1 MKISSI
7 GYRTLILDLQKDK
20 AGTIILKEESTMLKG
35 IVVNGERP
43 LVKAEK
49 GALTYDVEAMA
60 EKRTISNAY
69 ESITRLPGVVE
80 QNEKLTLMGAG
91 GVTVILNGKPSSMT
105 NEQLMNL
112 LKNTPVSNVKKAEV
126 MYNAPAKYRVRG
138 AVINIELKKQKS
150 EEAFVR
156 GEIGGNF
163 TQGEYARENGNMNL
177 SFVGKKITAD
187 MLYSADYTKIKTAY
201 DFISQHTLNGKLY
214 EVEQYN
220 KGSKRNLT
228 HNIRTSLDYQ
238 IAENDN
244 LNMAYTAAIAPDIKS
259 L

>member
-60 EKRTISNAY
+60 EKSTISNAY

-138 AVINIELKKQKS
+138 AVINIELKNKNRKKPLSGERS
-150 EEAFVR
+150 EV
-156 GEIGGNF
+156 ILPK
-163 TQGEYARENGNMNL
+163 ENMPEET
-177 SFVGKKITAD
+177 VT
-187 MLYSADYTKIKTAY
+187 
-201 DFISQHTLNGKLY
+201 
-214 EVEQYN
+214 
-220 KGSKRNLT
+220 
-228 HNIRTSLDYQ
+228 
-238 IAENDN
+238 
-244 LNMAYTAAIAPDIKS
+244 
-259 L
+259 

>member
-150 EEAFVR
+150 EEDFVR
-156 GEIGGNF
+156 G
-163 TQGEYARENGNMNL
+163 
-177 SFVGKKITAD
+177 
-187 MLYSADYTKIKTAY
+187 
-201 DFISQHTLNGKLY
+201 
-214 EVEQYN
+214 
-220 KGSKRNLT
+220 
-228 HNIRTSLDYQ
+228 
-238 IAENDN
+238 
-244 LNMAYTAAIAPDIKS
+244 DI
-259 L
+259 